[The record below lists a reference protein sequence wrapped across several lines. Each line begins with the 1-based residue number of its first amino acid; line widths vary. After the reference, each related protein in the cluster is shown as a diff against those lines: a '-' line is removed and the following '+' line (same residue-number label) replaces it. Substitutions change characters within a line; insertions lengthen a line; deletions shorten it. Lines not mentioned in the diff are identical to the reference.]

1 MTRETYDNI
10 LIRGVNWV
18 GDAVM
23 TMPAIR
29 EVRRAHPEARISLL
43 MRPSVSPL
51 FDHDPHIDEIIPC
64 HDVYHGLAGKFS
76 LARLLQQR
84 NFSRAYLFQNA
95 FDAALL
101 AFLARIPERTGY
113 RRDGRGL
120 LLTRGVPFDKPA
132 QQMHHI
138 DYYLNLLKLAGVTSV
153 PFSSGSDSTS
163 ALPWIYLLP
172 EERIAARQRLQAL
185 GRPVVA
191 LNPGAAYGSSKRWP
205 AGRFADVAVRL
216 IREKDAGVIILGGPK
231 ETGIAAEIY
240 SGIMQRLSRAGRFDP
255 AEVRVADFS
264 GRTTLRELAALI
276 SEVDLLITNDSGPMH
291 IGYAVRTP
299 LVAIFGST
307 SPQHTGP
314 VGKDVAILKKD
325 IECSPCLKRECGR
338 GDLKCMDMI
347 SAGEVFD
354 AALRLIKTEKAVFFD
369 RDGTLCRDAH
379 YLSRMEDFELLSGV
393 DELKLLRDRGFRL
406 IGISNQ
412 SGIAR
417 GRVKE
422 DFVKEV
428 NRIFVDRYGFDAFY
442 YCPHHPDEHCS
453 CRKPEPGMLYDA
465 RADYAVD
472 LKQSF
477 MVGDKAADICL
488 AANVGATGIHVRNG
502 QEVQPTLTDC
512 SAADLRE
519 VVRIICG

>member
-1 MTRETYDNI
+1 
-10 LIRGVNWV
+10 
-18 GDAVM
+18 
-23 TMPAIR
+23 
-29 EVRRAHPEARISLL
+29 
-43 MRPSVSPL
+43 
-51 FDHDPHIDEIIPC
+51 
-64 HDVYHGLAGKFS
+64 
-76 LARLLQQR
+76 
-84 NFSRAYLFQNA
+84 
-95 FDAALL
+95 
-101 AFLARIPERTGY
+101 
-113 RRDGRGL
+113 
-120 LLTRGVPFDKPA
+120 
-132 QQMHHI
+132 
-138 DYYLNLLKLAGVTSV
+138 
-153 PFSSGSDSTS
+153 
-163 ALPWIYLLP
+163 
-172 EERIAARQRLQAL
+172 
-185 GRPVVA
+185 
-191 LNPGAAYGSSKRWP
+191 
-205 AGRFADVAVRL
+205 
-216 IREKDAGVIILGGPK
+216 
-231 ETGIAAEIY
+231 
-240 SGIMQRLSRAGRFDP
+240 
-255 AEVRVADFS
+255 VADFS

-314 VGKDVAILKKD
+314 VGKDVALLKKD

-354 AALRLIKTEKAVFFD
+354 AALGLIKTEKAVFFD

-477 MVGDKAADICL
+477 MVGDKAADMCL
-488 AANVGATGIHVRNG
+488 AANVGATGIHVRTG